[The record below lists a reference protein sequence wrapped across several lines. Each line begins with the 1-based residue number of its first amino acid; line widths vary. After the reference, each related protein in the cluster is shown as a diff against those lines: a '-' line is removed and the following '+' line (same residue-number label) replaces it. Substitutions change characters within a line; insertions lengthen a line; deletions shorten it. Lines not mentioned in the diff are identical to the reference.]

1 MEKHLGKSIFQGV
14 AIGKILFY
22 GKKEEIIKRYKVADA
37 EAEIARY
44 ERARDAAAAQLNS
57 LYDTAVQKVGEENA
71 AIFEVHAMLLEDDD
85 FNDSVRNLI
94 KTQQVNAEYAAAV
107 TGENFAAMFSQMED
121 EYFRARSADMKDIAE
136 RVIAVLA
143 GREQKR
149 AFDEPVIV
157 AADDLMPSETV
168 QMDSEI
174 ARGFCDQA
182 GFGKFSYGYSG
193 SDHEYPG
200 TDRHTGDTGVG
211 WTYGDCRRP

>member
-1 MEKHLGKSIFQGV
+1 
-14 AIGKILFY
+14 
-22 GKKEEIIKRYKVADA
+22 
-37 EAEIARY
+37 
-44 ERARDAAAAQLNS
+44 
-57 LYDTAVQKVGEENA
+57 
-71 AIFEVHAMLLEDDD
+71 
-85 FNDSVRNLI
+85 
-94 KTQQVNAEYAAAV
+94 
-107 TGENFAAMFSQMED
+107 MFSQMED

-168 QMDSEI
+168 QMDKNKVLAFVTRQGS
-174 ARGFCDQA
+174 AN
-182 GFGKFSYGYSG
+182 SHTGYSG